1 MARLARADD
10 TELEEYTGMAQAT
23 IEVTGRAAVDPVAA
37 MEYCYQQGWTDGLPV
52 IPPTEERVAAF
63 LAHLDRGRETVLGMV
78 PERRRQVTVEQVV
91 ANAVMAGCLPEYAPV
106 VVAAVEAMLQ
116 PPFNL
121 VGPSASLGGSAI
133 LVIVNG
139 PVVEDLQIN
148 CRNNLFGPG
157 NRANATIGRAV
168 RLVLMNTCGA
178 IPGLFDRSCL
188 GHPGK
193 YTYCIAENARDSA
206 WPALHAER
214 GFNPEDSAVT
224 VFACEGPRQ
233 VRNGLS
239 HTPEGVLTTIA
250 DVMSSLGTSLTTS
263 GSVGNSTSGTRQGE
277 MVIVIAA
284 EHMRTISRQRWSK
297 GDIRTY
303 LSAQARRTV
312 ADLKRGGGLP
322 GEVEPGDEQ
331 QSIAVVE
338 RPDDLMIVAAGG
350 DEGAMSAVIPSWGP
364 KVSSTAVTWPIAW
377 RSRRRG

>member
-1 MARLARADD
+1 MVEMDD
-10 TELEEYTGMAQAT
+10 PTAEEWNGMAQTT
-23 IEVTGRAAVDPVAA
+23 IEVSGREATDPIAA
-37 MEYCYQQGWTDGLPV
+37 MEFCYQQGWTDGLPV
-52 IPPTEERVAAF
+52 IPPTEERVATF
-63 LAHLDRGRETVLGMV
+63 LAHLERGRDEILGMV
-78 PERRRQVTVEQVV
+78 PERRRRVTVEQVL

-139 PVVEDLQIN
+139 PVVEGLQIN

-193 YTYCIAENARDSA
+193 YSYCIAENAQDSP
-206 WPALHAER
+206 WLPLHAER
-214 GFNPEDSAVT
+214 GFAPGDNAVT

-239 HTPEGVLTTIA
+239 DTPEGILTTIA
-250 DVMSSLGTSLTTS
+250 DVMSALGTSLTTS
-263 GSVGNSTSGTRQGE
+263 GSVASSASGTRQGE
-277 MVIVIAA
+277 MVVVIAS
-284 EHMRTISRQRWSK
+284 EHMQTISRHGWSK
-297 GDIRTY
+297 RDIRSY
-303 LSAQARRTV
+303 LSEHARRTV

-322 GEVEPGDEQ
+322 GAIDPGDEQ
-331 QSIAVVE
+331 QYVAVLE
-338 RPDDLMIVAAGG
+338 RADDLMIVAAGG
-350 DEGAMSAVIPSWGP
+350 NEGAMSAVIPSWGP

-377 RSRRRG
+377 RAHR

>member
-1 MARLARADD
+1 MP
-10 TELEEYTGMAQAT
+10 QAT
-23 IEVTGRAAVDPVAA
+23 IEVTGREAVDPIAA

-52 IPPTEERVAAF
+52 IPPTEERVTAC
-63 LAHLDRGRETVLGMV
+63 LAQLDRGRDAVLGTV
-78 PERRRQVTVEQVV
+78 PERRRRVTVEQVV

-193 YTYCIAENARDSA
+193 YTYCIAENAKDSP
-206 WPALHAER
+206 WLPLHAER
-214 GFNPEDSAVT
+214 GCNPEASAVT

-250 DVMSSLGTSLTTS
+250 DAMSSLGTSLTTS
-263 GSVGNSTSGTRQGE
+263 GSVASSASGTRQGE

-284 EHMRTISRQRWSK
+284 EHMHTISRQGWSK
-297 GDIRTY
+297 GDIRAY
-303 LSAQARRTV
+303 LSAHARRTV

-331 QSIAVVE
+331 RYVAVVE
-338 RPDDLMIVAAGG
+338 RPDDMMIVAAGG

-377 RSRRRG
+377 RSRRRE

>member
-1 MARLARADD
+1 
-10 TELEEYTGMAQAT
+10 MAQAT
-23 IEVTGRAAVDPVAA
+23 IEVTGREAVDPLAA

-52 IPPTEERVAAF
+52 IPPTEERVTAC
-63 LAHLDRGRETVLGMV
+63 LAQLDCNRDAVLGMV
-78 PERRRQVTVEQVV
+78 PERRRRVTVEQVV
-91 ANAVMAGCLPEYAPV
+91 ANAVMAGCLPEYTPV

-193 YTYCIAENARDSA
+193 YTYCIAENAKDSP
-206 WPALHAER
+206 WLPLHAER
-214 GFNPEDSAVT
+214 GCNPEAGAVT
-224 VFACEGPRQ
+224 VFACEGLRQ

-250 DVMSSLGTSLTTS
+250 DAMSSLGTSLTTS
-263 GSVGNSTSGTRQGE
+263 GSVASSASGTRQGE

-284 EHMRTISRQRWSK
+284 EHMHTISRQGWSK
-297 GDIRTY
+297 GDIRAY
-303 LSAQARRTV
+303 LSAHARRTV
-312 ADLKRGGGLP
+312 ADLKGGGGLP

-331 QSIAVVE
+331 RYVAVVE
-338 RPDDLMIVAAGG
+338 RPDDMMIVAAGG

-377 RSRRRG
+377 RSRRRE

>member
-1 MARLARADD
+1 MDD
-10 TELEEYTGMAQAT
+10 TRVEECTGMAQAT
-23 IEVTGRAAVDPVAA
+23 IEVTGREAVDPVAA
-37 MEYCYQQGWTDGLPV
+37 IEYCYQQGWTDGLPV

-63 LAHLDRGRETVLGMV
+63 VAHLERGRDDVLGMV
-78 PERRRQVTVEQVV
+78 PERRRRVTVEQVV

-193 YTYCIAENARDSA
+193 YTYCIAENAKDSP
-206 WPALHAER
+206 WPPLHVER
-214 GFNPEDSAVT
+214 RFNPEDSAVT

-263 GSVGNSTSGTRQGE
+263 GSVASSASGTRQGE
-277 MVIVIAA
+277 MAIVIAA
-284 EHMRTISRQRWSK
+284 EHMRTISRHGWSK
-297 GDIRTY
+297 PDIRAY
-303 LSAQARRTV
+303 LSEHARRTV

-331 QSIAVVE
+331 NYVSVVE
-338 RPDDLMIVAAGG
+338 RPDDLMIIAAGG
-350 DEGAMSAVIPSWGP
+350 DEGAISAVIPSWGP
-364 KVSSTAVTWPIAW
+364 KVSSTSVTWPIAW
-377 RSRRRG
+377 RSRR

>member
-1 MARLARADD
+1 
-10 TELEEYTGMAQAT
+10 MAQAT
-23 IEVTGRAAVDPVAA
+23 IEVTGREAVDPVAA
-37 MEYCYQQGWTDGLPV
+37 MEYCYRQGWTDGLPV

-63 LAHLDRGRETVLGMV
+63 LAHLDRSRETVLGMV
-78 PERRRQVTVEQVV
+78 PERRRQVTIEQVG

-106 VVAAVEAMLQ
+106 VAAAVEAMLQ

-139 PVVEDLQIN
+139 PVVEDLEIN

-193 YTYCIAENARDSA
+193 YTYCIAENTRDSA
-206 WPALHAER
+206 WLPLHAER
-214 GFNPEDSAVT
+214 GFKAEDSAVT

-239 HTPEGVLTTIA
+239 HTPEGILTTVA
-250 DVMSSLGTSLTTS
+250 DAMSSLGTSLTTS
-263 GSVGNSTSGTRQGE
+263 GSVGNTASGTRQGE

-284 EHMRTISRQRWSK
+284 EHMHTISRQRWSK
-297 GDIRTY
+297 GDIRSY

-322 GEVEPGDEQ
+322 GKEEKGDEQ
-331 QSIAVVE
+331 RFIAVVE
-338 RPDDLMIVAAGG
+338 RPEDLLIVAAGG

-364 KVSSTAVTWPIAW
+364 KVSSSAVTWPIGW
-377 RSRRRG
+377 RSQKKG

>member
-1 MARLARADD
+1 MVEMDD
-10 TELEEYTGMAQAT
+10 PTAEEWNGMAQTT
-23 IEVTGRAAVDPVAA
+23 IEVSGREATDPIAA
-37 MEYCYQQGWTDGLPV
+37 MEFCYQQGWTDGLPV
-52 IPPTEERVAAF
+52 IPPTEERVATF
-63 LAHLDRGRETVLGMV
+63 LAHLERGRDEILGMV
-78 PERRRQVTVEQVV
+78 PERRRRVTVEQVL

-157 NRANATIGRAV
+157 NRANAAIGRAV

-193 YTYCIAENARDSA
+193 YSYCIAENAQDSP
-206 WPALHAER
+206 WLPLHAER
-214 GFNPEDSAVT
+214 GFAPGDNAVT

-239 HTPEGVLTTIA
+239 DTPEGILTTIA
-250 DVMSSLGTSLTTS
+250 DVMSALGTSLTTS
-263 GSVGNSTSGTRQGE
+263 GSVASSASGTRQGE
-277 MVIVIAA
+277 MVVVIAS
-284 EHMRTISRQRWSK
+284 EHMQTISRHGWSK
-297 GDIRTY
+297 RDIRSY
-303 LSAQARRTV
+303 LSEHARRTV

-322 GEVEPGDEQ
+322 GAIDPGDEQ
-331 QSIAVVE
+331 QYVAVLE
-338 RPDDLMIVAAGG
+338 RADDLMIVAAGG
-350 DEGAMSAVIPSWGP
+350 NEGAMSAVIPSWGP

-377 RSRRRG
+377 RAHR

>member
-1 MARLARADD
+1 
-10 TELEEYTGMAQAT
+10 MAQAT
-23 IEVTGRAAVDPVAA
+23 IEVTGRAAVDPIAA
-37 MEYCYQQGWTDGLPV
+37 IEYCYQQGWTDGLPV
-52 IPPTEERVAAF
+52 IPPTEDRVAAF
-63 LAHLDRGRETVLGMV
+63 LAHLDRGRDAVLGMV
-78 PERRRQVTVEQVV
+78 PERRRHVTVEQVV
-91 ANAVMAGCLPEYAPV
+91 ANAVMAGCLSEYAPV

-193 YTYCIAENARDSA
+193 YTYCIAENAEDSP
-206 WPALHAER
+206 WLPLHVER
-214 GFNPEDSAVT
+214 GLAPDASAVT

-250 DVMSSLGTSLTTS
+250 DAMSSLGTSLTTS
-263 GSVGNSTSGTRQGE
+263 GSVASSASGTRQGE
-277 MVIVIAA
+277 MVIVVAA
-284 EHMRTISRQRWSK
+284 EHMHTISRHGWSK
-297 GDIRTY
+297 RDIRAY
-303 LSAQARRTV
+303 LSEQARRTV

-322 GEVEPGDEQ
+322 GEAEPADERKYV
-331 QSIAVVE
+331 SVVE

-364 KVSSTAVTWPIAW
+364 KVSSTAVTWPVVW
-377 RSRRRG
+377 PTRR